1 MKMSCFMEMYG
12 KVCRGY
18 INILVNISE
27 PDNDD
32 ERWGLWY
39 EEGCVQAVAT
49 GGRGGAQPPLEKCEP
64 PPRLRCPFCRNYR
77 Y

>member
-27 PDNDD
+27 PDNED

-39 EEGCVQAVAT
+39 EEGCVCIFSAKVALSSLDS
-49 GGRGGAQPPLEKCEP
+49 GV
-64 PPRLRCPFCRNYR
+64 
-77 Y
+77 